1 MCLDGFEHGAARL
14 ERDRVE
20 AEIELFATALALDLI
35 SGDDFAARRG
45 SLTNRAW
52 RACPPPG
59 D

>member
-1 MCLDGFEHGAARL
+1 VLDGFERGAARL

-20 AEIELFATALALDLI
+20 AEIELFATAHALDLI
-35 SGDDFAARRG
+35 SGDDFAARGG